1 MSTKL
6 QRPPVPHAEATRKA
20 AEKLRSMSPA
30 QMRETFV
37 ASGILTHDGK
47 LTKTYGGE
55 SSATAPA
62 VAASK
67 G

>member
-6 QRPPVPHAEATRKA
+6 QRPPVPHAEATQKA
-20 AEKLRSMSPA
+20 VEKLRSMSPA
-30 QMRETFV
+30 QARETFV

-47 LTKTYGGE
+47 LTKAYGGE
-55 SSATAPA
+55 SNATTS
-62 VAASK
+62 AASPK